1 MTNYKL
7 PSVPLFE
14 IGGSPRHMG
23 RMLGEQA
30 AGLIQSMLDDYR
42 TFMHKVSGFNW
53 DEALRESHKYLP
65 YAQAAF
71 PQYIEEVAGIAEGA
85 GVTFQDA
92 WLLNCYEGVAEDQ
105 KLMACTTIGVNDD
118 VTADGHVY
126 LAHNEDW
133 ISGDSKRVYLVRAT
147 PDGAPPFL
155 AMSYGPMLCNVGL
168 NAAGIAVGI
177 NSVYPDDVR
186 VGVPRTVFSRA
197 ILATERLSD
206 AIRACLPNRRAG
218 GYNYLLAD
226 RHGEIFNVESSAAD
240 HDMLYAHEGWL
251 VHTNHYLSPRMRDL
265 EQTGVYASSNIRLRR
280 AERLLRRQVGEVTA
294 ESLQA
299 ILRDHASH
307 PDSICNHE
315 DMGDELHDRS
325 RTLLSMVM
333 DLTDMMIW
341 VAPGPPC
348 CGDYVPHELRSP
360 AGHPAHLTDRQ
371 ATCSGR
377 DRARPASGEAGDQA
391 RRQDTARAILVD
403 GATAPS

>member
-1 MTNYKL
+1 
-7 PSVPLFE
+7 
-14 IGGSPRHMG
+14 MG

-30 AGLIQSMLDDYR
+30 ADLIRSMLDDYR

-53 DEALRESHKYLP
+53 DEAVRESHKYLP
-65 YAQAAF
+65 YAQVAF
-71 PQYIEEVAGIAEGA
+71 PQYVEEIVGIAEGA
-85 GVTFQDA
+85 GVSFPDA

-147 PDGAPPFL
+147 PDDGPPFL
-155 AMSYGPMLCNVGL
+155 AMSYGPLLCNVGM

-177 NSVYPDDVR
+177 DSVHPDDVR
-186 VGVPRTVFSRA
+186 VGIPRVLVSRA

-226 RHGEIFNVESSAAD
+226 RSGEIFNVESSATD
-240 HDMLYAHEGWL
+240 HDILYAHQGWL
-251 VHTNHYLSPRMRDL
+251 VHTNHYLSPRLRPI
-265 EQTGVYASSNIRLRR
+265 EQSGVYASSNIRLRR
-280 AERLLRRQVGEVTA
+280 AERLLRRQVGEITA
-294 ESLQA
+294 ATLQA
-299 ILRDHASH
+299 ILRDHASE

-325 RTLLSMVM
+325 RTLLSLVM
-333 DLTDMMIW
+333 DLTDRMMW

-348 CGDYVPHELRSP
+348 CGEYVPHWLEKP
-360 AGHPAHLTDRQ
+360 AEY
-371 ATCSGR
+371 
-377 DRARPASGEAGDQA
+377 PASLPVEDLLAAGSV
-391 RRQDTARAILVD
+391 I
-403 GATAPS
+403 